1 MNMYRAAA
9 FTDQTIRKL
18 KSVMENY
25 ERLVREPAGE
35 VTGCEALTT
44 REHFRNP
51 PEGDWH
57 PIEKGTSWGGVDRN
71 LWVRGT
77 YTVPPEMQ
85 GRKLYAV
92 SHAGGIEELLF
103 VDGKP
108 SGLFSWKNRA
118 VSAEHAARCITLQAE
133 AGTRIDICLE
143 CIDRLKTSGQNVFDA
158 SSPEDPNDPAGEDQP
173 GSVFDGIEIVAINE
187 ELNTFV
193 FDMRELI
200 QINEY
205 LPGDGFLRREA
216 RSILNRVS
224 AVLALVPQDTDYMP
238 TVRACLKLTRP
249 FFEKQGNALL
259 GHVGIVG
266 HSHLDTAWLWP
277 VKETIRKCAR
287 TFSSVLALMREYPSF
302 TFMQSSTLHA
312 QWLKEHYPS
321 VFEEL
326 RMRVAEGRYEI
337 NGGVYVE
344 CDCNIT
350 SGETMI
356 RQFLYGQRFMR
367 QNFGKTCDTF
377 WLPDTFG
384 YSAAI
389 PQIMLGCG
397 CRYFATNKLN
407 CNEVNSPQH
416 DSFIWRGIDGS
427 EVLCHIPVSG
437 GHTDAR
443 EVYNASAGIRDKD
456 ASDLRLLAYGFGDG
470 GGGPT
475 SGMCEE
481 AERVTRCAVLPETK
495 ETSVSAFFRELEKN
509 ADTLPVIDDE
519 LYFEFHRGTLTQN
532 HEVKRKNRI
541 AENEMLNAEYAC
553 VLSGSALCAEHDKSV
568 RNLLLNQFHD
578 ILPGTCISPVYEV
591 YHKEMDA
598 NIALFRSET
607 RRLLETVCE
616 KKAGSAAVF
625 NSLSHARRDV
635 IRLADADGYA
645 AGYPCQKYTDILGRS
660 MTDIG
665 SCEIP
670 GFGSVNLTFTDE
682 APAPGSAFDY
692 DGTTLTTPF
701 ARVCF
706 GSCGEIASFVDLESG
721 RELVRQGGIGLN
733 RFLLAE
739 DVPEKWDNW
748 NIDSDAMDRLMPA
761 GKPVSR
767 FVVTDGRVEFRLRT
781 EYALTERTGIVQ
793 DMVFYADSPRVDFH
807 TVVSWNDKHKLLKAA
822 FDLNLRAR
830 EAKCEIQFGHVTRP
844 THASTT
850 YDAAKFEVCNH
861 KWTDISEPGF
871 GVALLNDCK
880 YGISVGNCVAA
891 LSLHRGGTMPDGTGD
906 RGIHEMTYALLP
918 HSGGFRAE
926 SVVLPAYEFNRPQ
939 ICLTGFAAGTRPLLP
954 AIDKS
959 NIICEC
965 VKPHEDDAGAYVLRL
980 YECEGTRT
988 RAKICLNNAAKAF
1001 FANMLE
1007 EPAEEAKL
1015 LSGAVETEFSPFE
1028 IKTIIVFRSNEN
1040 VFYS

>member
-18 KSVMENY
+18 KSVMGNY
-25 ERLVREPAGE
+25 ESFVREPAGE
-35 VTGCEALTT
+35 VTGYEALTT

-57 PIEKGTSWGGVDRN
+57 PIEKGVSWGGVDQN

-103 VDGKP
+103 VNGTP
-108 SGLFSWKNRA
+108 AGLFSWKNRA
-118 VSAEHAARCITLQAE
+118 VSAEHAARCIALQAE
-133 AGTRIDICLE
+133 AGARIDICLE
-143 CIDRLKTSGQNVFDA
+143 CIDRLKSSGQNVFDA
-158 SSPEDPNDPAGEDQP
+158 SSPEDPNDPAEEDKP
-173 GSVFDGIEIVAINE
+173 GSVFNGIEIVAINE

-205 LPGDGFLRREA
+205 LPDEGFLRREA
-216 RSILNRVS
+216 RSILNRV
-224 AVLALVPQDTDYMP
+224 AAELALVPQDTDYMP
-238 TVRACLKLTRP
+238 TVRACLKFTRP
-249 FFEKQGNALL
+249 FFDKQGNALL

-312 QWLKEHYPS
+312 QWLKDYYPS

-356 RQFLYGQRFMR
+356 RQFLYGQRFMQ

-384 YSAAI
+384 YNAAI

-407 CNEVNSPQH
+407 CNEVNPPQH
-416 DSFIWRGIDGS
+416 DSFIWKGIDGS
-427 EVLCHIPVSG
+427 KVLCHIPVSG
-437 GHTDAR
+437 GHTDAC
-443 EVYNASAGIRDKD
+443 EVYNAAAGIRDKD
-456 ASDLRLLAYGFGDG
+456 ASDMRLLAYGFGDG

-481 AERVTRCAVLPETK
+481 AERVTRCAVLPETRA
-495 ETSVSAFFRELEKN
+495 TGVSAFFRELEKN

-541 AENEMLNAEYAC
+541 AETEMLNAEYAC
-553 VLSGSALCAEHDKSV
+553 VLSDGTLSGDYDKSV

-591 YHKEMDA
+591 YRNEMDA

-607 RRLLETVCE
+607 RRLLEAVCDR
-616 KKAGSAAVF
+616 KVSCVAVF
-625 NSLSHARRDV
+625 NTLSHARRDV

-645 AGYPCQKYTDILGRS
+645 AEYPCQKYTDIMGRN

-670 GFGSVNLTFTDE
+670 GFGSVNIAFMDK
-682 APAPGSAFDY
+682 ASVPGSVFDY

-706 GSCGEIASFVDLESG
+706 GSCGEITSFIDLRNG

-748 NIDSDAMDRLMPA
+748 NIDSDAMDRLAPA
-761 GKPVSR
+761 GKLISR
-767 FVVTDGRVEFRLRT
+767 FVITDGMVEFRLRS

-807 TVVSWNDKHKLLKAA
+807 TMVNWNDKHKLLKAA

-830 EAKCEIQFGHVTRP
+830 EAKCEIQFGHVSRP

-880 YGISVGNCVAA
+880 YGISVGNCVLA

-906 RGIHEMTYALLP
+906 RGVHEMTYALLP
-918 HSGGFRAE
+918 HNGGFCAE
-926 SVVLPAYEFNRPQ
+926 SVILPAYELNRPQ
-939 ICLTGFAAGTRPLLP
+939 ICLTGFAADTKPLLG
-954 AIDKS
+954 IDKP

-965 VKPHEDDAGAYVLRL
+965 VKPYEDGKSAYVLRL

-988 RAKICLNNAAKAF
+988 GTKISLSNAAKAYY
-1001 FANMLE
+1001 ANMLE
-1007 EPAEEAKL
+1007 EPAEEAEI
-1015 LSGAVETEFSPFE
+1015 LSGTIETEFSPFE
-1028 IKTIIVFRSNEN
+1028 IKTMIVFRSNEN
-1040 VFYS
+1040 AFYS